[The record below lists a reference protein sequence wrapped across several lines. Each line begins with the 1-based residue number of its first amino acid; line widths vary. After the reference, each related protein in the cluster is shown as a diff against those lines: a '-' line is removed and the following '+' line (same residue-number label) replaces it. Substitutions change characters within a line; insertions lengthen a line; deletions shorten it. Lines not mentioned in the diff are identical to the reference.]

1 MDQDKDS
8 NPFRPSGVLAQ
19 EANEIVNLIK
29 QGKPI
34 SPAASPVLKAKEPQP
49 TETAADQAGDG
60 SESKKKEKKKLK
72 KDKNA
77 KEVEVNK
84 SVITDKEASFA
95 EHVTLPEEE
104 KKKKNSSCCAIQ

>member
-8 NPFRPSGVLAQ
+8 NQNPFRPNGVLAQ

-34 SPAASPVLKAKEPQP
+34 SPAASPVLKAKERQS
-49 TETAADQAGDG
+49 AGDDQTVDG
-60 SESKKKEKKKLK
+60 LEAKQKDKKKSK

-84 SVITDKEASFA
+84 SIITDKEASYA

-104 KKKKNSSCCAIQ
+104 KKKKDSSCCVIQ

>member
-1 MDQDKDS
+1 MDQDKDG
-8 NPFRPSGVLAQ
+8 NPFRPNGVLAK

-34 SPAASPVLKAKEPQP
+34 SPAASPVLKAKEQS
-49 TETAADQAGDG
+49 ETAGDSPDG
-60 SESKKKEKKKLK
+60 SEAEKKKKSK

-84 SVITDKEASFA
+84 SIITDKEACYA
-95 EHVTLPEEE
+95 EQVTLPEEE
-104 KKKKNSSCCAIQ
+104 KKKKDSSCCVIQ

>member
-8 NPFRPSGVLAQ
+8 NPFRPNGVLAK

-34 SPAASPVLKAKEPQP
+34 SPAASPVLKAKEQS
-49 TETAADQAGDG
+49 TETAGDSARDG
-60 SESKKKEKKKLK
+60 SEAKKKEKKKSK

-84 SVITDKEASFA
+84 SIITDKEACYA

-104 KKKKNSSCCAIQ
+104 KKKKDSSCCVIQ